1 MTFIKRMLGL
11 CGLTAALALAS
22 GCSDYTYFNVGVYL
36 SQQDDNM
43 IDSKILQS
51 MTSCKV
57 AVFVGD
63 KQIERPVELTTANGV
78 NGICKPGF
86 NGEIAVVKDEDGK
99 DIRVMKLG
107 VLDYSSARHS
117 GTLDFWVTVRKP
129 ASDKEEMIAQG
140 HASEGV
146 SSGKILE
153 VPLVVYACATGDHPK
168 GKTDCRDIN

>member
-11 CGLTAALALAS
+11 CGLTTALVLAS

-57 AVFVGD
+57 AVFIGD
-63 KQIERPVELTTANGV
+63 KQIERPIEVTTANGV

-86 NGEIAVVKDEDGK
+86 NGEMAVVDNK
-99 DIRVMKLG
+99 RVMKLG
-107 VLDYSSARHS
+107 VLDYSSARQS
-117 GTLDFWVTVRKP
+117 GRLDFWITVRTP
-129 ASDKEEMIAQG
+129 ASDKEEVIAQG
-140 HASEGV
+140 DASENV
-146 SSGKILE
+146 SSGKVLE
-153 VPLVVYACATGDHPK
+153 VPLIVYACATADHPK